1 MLESNNFLILSAD
14 QQEAVIERA
23 AIMEFDGEL
32 TREDAERL
40 ALADVEAWKIRPE
53 KKF

>member
-1 MLESNNFLILSAD
+1 MLESNNFLILSED
-14 QQEAVIERA
+14 QQEAVLERA

-40 ALADVEAWKIRPE
+40 ALAAVTE
-53 KKF
+53 